1 MIFNL
6 SGKRFGGKSPEA
18 SRPRAVKMANLAAQL
33 DQINPGFQEVWNSM
47 LKNGSFIGGDAV
59 KNFETDFE
67 AFTGAKYA
75 IGVANGTDAI
85 EIILKSLLLPP
96 GATVLVPGNTFVATA
111 EAVLN
116 SGLSLKLV
124 DIDSSF
130 GFSKEDLL
138 RKLTPDVKAV
148 IAVHLYGLPQ
158 DIDWLIKLAS
168 DRGIFVLEDCAQAH
182 GASIDGRHVGRFGF
196 AGAFSFYPGK
206 NLGALGDGGAIITDN
221 EDLAERARRISNHGR
236 LSKFDHLIVGRN
248 SRLDSLQAAVLG
260 LKLPML
266 NNWNQRRVENAVR
279 YRQNLSGISELKLP
293 PESLGTQ
300 VYHHFVIQTIR
311 RDELREYLFSL
322 GIETGIH
329 YPQSI
334 DEMEAY
340 AAFAGDPL
348 LESRRA
354 SSRMISLPVAEH
366 LSEMDIDLV
375 SLHIKRFFEI

>member
-6 SGKRFGGKSPEA
+6 SRNRFGGKSPEA
-18 SRPRAVKMANLAAQL
+18 SGPRTVKMANLAAQL

-85 EIILKSLLLPP
+85 EIILKSLPLHP

-138 RKLTPDVKAV
+138 RKLTPDVRAV

-158 DIDWLIKLAS
+158 DIDWLIELAS

-182 GASIDGRHVGRFGF
+182 GASIHGRHVGRFGI

-206 NLGALGDGGAIITDN
+206 NLGALGDGGAIITDS

-236 LSKFDHLIVGRN
+236 LLKFDHLIVGRN

-266 NNWNQRRVENAVR
+266 NNWNQRRIKNAVR

-311 RDELREYLFSL
+311 RDELREYLFSH

-334 DEMEAY
+334 DEMEPFAE
-340 AAFAGDPL
+340 FAGDPL
-348 LESRRA
+348 LESRTS

-366 LSEMDIDLV
+366 LSEMDIDHV
-375 SLHIKRFFEI
+375 SMHIKRFFDI